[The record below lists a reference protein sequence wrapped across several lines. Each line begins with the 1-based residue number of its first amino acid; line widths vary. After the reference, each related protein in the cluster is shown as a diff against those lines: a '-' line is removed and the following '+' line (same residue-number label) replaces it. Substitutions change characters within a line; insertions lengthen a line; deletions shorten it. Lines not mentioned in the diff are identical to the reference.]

1 MSIARLTE
9 RKLRDARFR
18 KNEEALF
25 RAFFE
30 EEVEMKLSM
39 GELARK
45 IGVNRVTIYRH
56 HRMPREIMG
65 DYERHI
71 LEKYVELMVEIRKRE
86 GVELRRMYY
95 EVILFILQ
103 NRRIFEMLMERK
115 NFKVLEG
122 MIVMLKPE
130 IMDFIKLSGDYE
142 RIFRVYMGEIVGL
155 IVNWELDGF
164 QEVEIMKL
172 LNNMMYLTKSARQR
186 LLPLVN

>member
-86 GVELRRMYY
+86 GMELRRMYY

-122 MIVMLKPE
+122 MIVMLEPE
-130 IMDFIKLSGDYE
+130 IMDFIKLSGDVLKNSE
-142 RIFRVYMGEIVGL
+142 SLKKKLMT
-155 IVNWELDGF
+155 ELAPIR
-164 QEVEIMKL
+164 EKAKRNASLAIEL
-172 LNNMMYLTKSARQR
+172 LNR
-186 LLPLVN
+186 